1 MTSHSKGIIRDNLGR
16 WGMDL
21 YLCGASDVAIIDT
34 VIAMFRHAW
43 ASVAVTL
50 LNIPNKGICASK
62 HWC

>member
-34 VIAMFRHAW
+34 VIAMFRVETFDMRGRRW
-43 ASVAVTL
+43 Q
-50 LNIPNKGICASK
+50 
-62 HWC
+62 